1 MCVCCMCMRASL
13 SRALSLFLA
22 LSHAHALFRSVN
34 AKTHVAHTYTR
45 MRIPTTHPVSY
56 PPKPNPQPSNQGG
69 MPSHML
75 CSFTSPHIHTT
86 LTLLH
91 MPTALTFPHAGRHT
105 GANARHTVHRA
116 QKRGSLLVALTPRA
130 ASAPRASAGVQKK
143 DVECGSKGGKLECVV
158 EIRGLLLCL
167 RSLLAPRSLPAKCRF
182 RV

>member
-1 MCVCCMCMRASL
+1 MCMRASL

-22 LSHAHALFRSVN
+22 HSHARALFRPVKMQKLTSRTR
-34 AKTHVAHTYTR
+34 THACAYPRHTRYH
-45 MRIPTTHPVSY
+45 IP
-56 PPKPNPQPSNQGG
+56 PNPSPQPPNQGG

-91 MPTALTFPHAGRHT
+91 MTTAVTFPHAGRHT
-105 GANARHTVHRA
+105 GANARHTVHRT
-116 QKRGSLLVALTPRA
+116 QKRGGLLVALTPCA
-130 ASAPRASAGVQKK
+130 ASAPRASAGVKQKK
-143 DVECGSKGGKLECVV
+143 DVECGSTGGKLECVV